1 MAETEHRDRT
11 LYAMSSTPAAPT
23 PKPDGDGLL
32 ASLRGIGADTLRYLE
47 LKLRL
52 ASIEGGEAGRQYA
65 QALAKS
71 ALGAIFIGAADLIAC
86 AALIPLLTDLIK
98 PVWTAVRW
106 EYLALLAA
114 LAHAI
119 AGWVFLKS
127 AKSNT
132 VQNIFPETID
142 QLKQDREWLNRT
154 TETNR

>member
-1 MAETEHRDRT
+1 
-11 LYAMSSTPAAPT
+11 MSSTPAAPN

-98 PVWTAVRW
+98 PVWDAVRW
-106 EYLALLAA
+106 EYLALLAG
-114 LAHAI
+114 LAHAL
-119 AGWVFLKS
+119 AGWLFLKS
-127 AKSNT
+127 AKANT
-132 VQNIFPETID
+132 VQNVFPETID
-142 QLKQDREWLNRT
+142 QLKQDREWLDQT
-154 TETNR
+154 TENNR